1 MNKNYIYTLII
12 KHKIGH
18 VIKLMQDNIH
28 KWSKDDYQYIFYH
41 SQYKHPKI
49 IIFMKTYLYNKN
61 EIYMHD
67 YYDILRTF
75 ARKFT
80 TCDKYINS
88 IHIYKYK
95 SIFVDLLKH
104 AIAHKTKSKSDMQY
118 FIENYITAPNPD
130 ITITKYITSDIFEK
144 KYMTSDI
151 LYYDYGDI
159 DSDTFMYVTSI
170 DMKNYADI
178 IDMSDYY
185 HDFHTRMTEY
195 GYECRYS
202 VRRNAEVCNIMSQ
215 HILEHHD
222 MILSVLY
229 DSVYDHCIK

>member
-1 MNKNYIYTLII
+1 
-12 KHKIGH
+12 
-18 VIKLMQDNIH
+18 MQDNIH

-75 ARKFT
+75 ANKYT

-104 AIAHKTKSKSDMQY
+104 TIAHKPKSKSDMQY
-118 FIENYITAPNPD
+118 FIEKYIIAPNPD

-151 LYYDYGDI
+151 LCYDYGDI
-159 DSDTFMYVTSI
+159 DSDTLRYITSI
-170 DMKNYADI
+170 DMKNYDADI
-178 IDMSDYY
+178 IDMNDYCY
-185 HDFHTRMTEY
+185 DFHTRMNDY
-195 GYECRYS
+195 CYDFRNS
-202 VRRNAEVCNIMSQ
+202 VCRNAKVCNIMLQ
-215 HILEHHD
+215 HIYEHPPSRVYSTKVCNIIHEHHD
-222 MILSVLY
+222 IILSALH
-229 DSVYDHCIK
+229 DSIYCIKMI